1 MFSGL
6 VENTGEVVT
15 VDNVGDAVRMSIQGG
30 RIMHDARLG
39 DSIAVNGV
47 CLTVAELDLESG
59 VFGADVMQESL
70 NRSVLG
76 DLRPG
81 SIVNLERALRADAR
95 LGGHIMQGHVDGTA
109 RLVSRTPSENWEVLR
124 FELPAQLA
132 KYVVEKGSIAISG
145 VSLTVSA
152 ISETPRPSATAA
164 TSTVP
169 SGSEFET
176 ISKTTP
182 TPNADSGDWFEVSLI
197 PTTLSET
204 TLGTLAVGERV
215 NLEVDIIG
223 KYVEK
228 LLAAGTPTGYSFP
241 SDTH

>member
-6 VENTGEVVT
+6 VETTGEVT
-15 VDNVGDAVRMSIQGG
+15 AVDNVGDAVRISISGPAVLK
-30 RIMHDARLG
+30 DARLG

-47 CLTVAELDLESG
+47 CLTVSELDAASG

-70 NRSVLG
+70 NRSSLG

-81 SIVNLERALRADAR
+81 SVVNLERALRADSR

-109 RLVSRTPSENWEVLR
+109 TLVSRTPSEHWDVLR
-124 FELPAQLA
+124 FRLPEHLVR
-132 KYVVEKGSIAISG
+132 YVVEKGSIAVSG

-152 ISETPRPSATAA
+152 ISGTGISGAA
-164 TSTVP
+164 TSGAAT
-169 SGSEFET
+169 
-176 ISKTTP
+176 
-182 TPNADSGDWFEVSLI
+182 ADAAANSQARARCTAQHEVEHWFEVSLI
-197 PTTLSET
+197 PTTLAET
-204 TLGTLAVGERV
+204 TLGHLVVGDTV

-228 LLAAGTPTGYSFP
+228 LLAAGTPTSYNFP